1 MSVEQNKAIV
11 RRNYEELW
19 NQRQFDL
26 VDELYAPTSL
36 SSGAGGD
43 RPPGPAGFK
52 QLMQSYL
59 SSFPDL
65 RFTVETMIAEGD
77 YVATVWR
84 VSGTYQ
90 GGALNLPT
98 SAIGQQ
104 THQRGVTINRLKDGK
119 ILEGFNS
126 MDQLEML
133 KNLGVMG

>member
-11 RRNYEELW
+11 RRNYDELW
-19 NQRQFDL
+19 NQRKFDL
-26 VDELYAPTSL
+26 VDELYAPGSVST
-36 SSGAGGD
+36 GAGGD
-43 RPPGPAGFK
+43 RPPGPDGFK

-65 RFTVETMIAEGD
+65 HFTVETMIAEGD
-77 YVATVWR
+77 YVATVWS

-90 GGALNLPT
+90 GGALNLPA
-98 SAIGQQ
+98 SAMGQRTQ
-104 THQRGVTINRLKDGK
+104 QRGITVNRLKDGK
-119 ILEGFNS
+119 IVEGFNS